1 MKSFVATTPSVN
13 AIEKIVSHIT
23 DEKYFEYAEWYFIG
37 ACIHNALPNEDGF
50 HIFLNWSKTQ
60 PNFTSE
66 EDVMQKWESYERS
79 PVEKARFWQ
88 LFEKTDLSEA
98 ELDTILSESDTDKTT
113 TSSSSSIWNIPT
125 DTPTNAQAQLYFNAM
140 FGDCSED
147 DFVCCFVGG
156 KQRFIKKSELSPFT
170 DEVVKLNGDSTLYC
184 CVNPLKKK
192 ERKSNRVSAFKHL
205 LVEFDELT
213 IDEQKRILEKENFP
227 AAAIV
232 FSGKKSLHLIFK
244 LDANSKKEFEERQE
258 FVWDYLKN
266 RGYKNDTATKDAVR
280 FSRIAGCYRAETQ
293 ATQQLIS
300 VNSGFAT
307 FEEWQSSVFQSEIK
321 SKLEN
326 VKMISLSDALNY
338 DENAAYVDG
347 TVLIGNKYLNKGKAL
362 LINAYSGMGKST
374 LTTQLAIQMSAGKS
388 LMGNIPVQR
397 PLNVLLFQAENDEDE
412 ILQNVKWIFK
422 NAVNNGDL
430 EKSDFETIQKNFHVI
445 PSALVGRGRKFLT
458 ALKTYIEMFS
468 PDVVC
473 IDPIFGF
480 FDGNIKDQG
489 EVSAFFR
496 DGLQPI
502 LEKSNTAAILV
513 HHKNKPTK
521 DEQSLPF
528 DAQNY
533 AGSGSAELTNWCR
546 AIINLERNKKDPT
559 LFYMQLAK
567 RGEKAGNG
575 AKRTIFLKQSENPN
589 QPYWYEVEAPV
600 EEEMKNPRCKSKY
613 DGKGYELLPEL
624 TESAFKDY
632 VMEQEHCTE
641 KQYRS
646 YVRRSVCAGRVIYDN
661 DKHTYRGV
669 HSEKA
674 KEVVEQAHQRES
686 KGLLAVNTFE
696 NAEDTKIYQTLQ
708 RNNISTFSTV
718 NSSIILDKI
727 NSQNNN

>member
-1 MKSFVATTPSVN
+1 MKFDA
-13 AIEKIVSHIT
+13 K
-23 DEKYFEYAEWYFIG
+23 DQKEY
-37 ACIHNALPNEDGF
+37 
-50 HIFLNWSKTQ
+50 
-60 PNFTSE
+60 
-66 EDVMQKWESYERS
+66 
-79 PVEKARFWQ
+79 
-88 LFEKTDLSEA
+88 
-98 ELDTILSESDTDKTT
+98 
-113 TSSSSSIWNIPT
+113 
-125 DTPTNAQAQLYFNAM
+125 
-140 FGDCSED
+140 
-147 DFVCCFVGG
+147 
-156 KQRFIKKSELSPFT
+156 
-170 DEVVKLNGDSTLYC
+170 
-184 CVNPLKKK
+184 K
-192 ERKSNRVSAFKHL
+192 ER
-205 LVEFDELT
+205 
-213 IDEQKRILEKENFP
+213 Q
-227 AAAIV
+227 
-232 FSGKKSLHLIFK
+232 
-244 LDANSKKEFEERQE
+244 Q
-258 FVWDYLKN
+258 FVWDYLQN
-266 RGYKNDTATKDAVR
+266 RGYKHDTATKDAVR
-280 FSRIAGCYRAETQ
+280 FSRLAGCGRAENGSI
-293 ATQQLIS
+293 QQLLS
-300 VNSGFAT
+300 VNSGFAS
-307 FEEWQSSVFQSEIK
+307 FEEWQESVVRQEIQL
-321 SKLEN
+321 KLDS

-338 DENAAYVDG
+338 DENAAYEDG

-430 EKSDFETIQKNFHVI
+430 EKSDFTTIQKNFHII

-613 DGKGYELLPEL
+613 DGKGYELLPEM
-624 TESAFKDY
+624 TESNFKEY
-632 VMEQEHCTE
+632 VMEQEHCSE
-641 KQYRS
+641 KQYRA
-646 YVRRSVCAGRVIYDN
+646 YVRRSVCAGRVVYDET
-661 DKHTYRGV
+661 KHTYRGI
-669 HSEKA
+669 
-674 KEVVEQAHQRES
+674 R
-686 KGLLAVNTFE
+686 
-696 NAEDTKIYQTLQ
+696 
-708 RNNISTFSTV
+708 
-718 NSSIILDKI
+718 
-727 NSQNNN
+727 